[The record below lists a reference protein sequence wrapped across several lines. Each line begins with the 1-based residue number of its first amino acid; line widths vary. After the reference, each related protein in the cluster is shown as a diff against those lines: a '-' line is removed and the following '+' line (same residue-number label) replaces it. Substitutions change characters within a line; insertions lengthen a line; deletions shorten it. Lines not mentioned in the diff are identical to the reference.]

1 MKTIP
6 KSIALVG
13 LLFTIGSGIYVKLK
27 AKEYVHFLG
36 DYYTKLF
43 LIHGGLIVV
52 PAIFGVDFFVAFF
65 CCYGAREQA
74 MNIKGKMCIFVM
86 LFFILVLKCLDCDE
100 MTSLEIKTFIRL
112 VIIR

>member
-13 LLFTIGSGIYVKLK
+13 LLFTIGSGIYVQLK